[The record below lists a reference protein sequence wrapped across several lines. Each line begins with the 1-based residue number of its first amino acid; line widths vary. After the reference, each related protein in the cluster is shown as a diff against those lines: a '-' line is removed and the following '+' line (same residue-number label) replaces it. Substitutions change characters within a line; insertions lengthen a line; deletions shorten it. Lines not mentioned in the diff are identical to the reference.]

1 MKRLFFSIY
10 LFIFSIGTIFSQSSS
25 SLEYIENTFPE
36 LTRIFRDDIGKCHA
50 HYVFS
55 IDVSGSMNQFESI
68 VVPCLQR
75 FIQALPDNDKVTIIP
90 FGTDTKNPLGFSGV
104 IDSNMKMNLCN
115 NMKSL
120 YSNSNYDKDFRD
132 HTNIFKATNAI
143 SQAYIT
149 NNEYKVNIGIIFTD
163 FQNNIPTEGSSNF
176 RVLTESEISQMK
188 TNYMSATKG
197 CYVRNI
203 AVELEEK
210 AGGNNT
216 LQGYCLPQLR
226 DKVYNDSENGLEIVS
241 AKNSKAAIEQWFEQ
255 LRREILVVKLK
266 AIVTAENKAGEI
278 SMKTQTNIDGKTT
291 AEITWNPS
299 RLYPVMKIDS
309 TSVSEEGFF
318 FVNDTTHYGNTRDK
332 NQVLELG
339 QIKNNKWGFF
349 LLQDSI
355 NLGVSLPT
363 NCDDELAKLG
373 ITKPLTGTKHPID
386 QWVFSFLLPLW
397 LTALILALI
406 LLYIFLSI
414 RAWRINA
421 KEKLNGIVFV
431 KDPYGDELLK
441 KKITGVENTS
451 IGKGGNIRVPDAEWL
466 VSIQKEKPS
475 PLLLF
480 KKPYFVWS
488 CANGYVYNGSR
499 ATSGRLDYQSS
510 TSFSVR
516 CKAKKSDDEVTHT
529 LSFQLRTL

>member
-1 MKRLFFSIY
+1 MKRFFFSIY
-10 LFIFSIGTIFSQSSS
+10 LFIFSIGTVFSQSSS

-36 LTRIFRDDIGKCHA
+36 LTRIFHDDIGKCHA

-55 IDVSGSMNQFESI
+55 IDVSGSMDQFEGI

-149 NNEYKVNIGIIFTD
+149 NNEYKVNIGITFTD
-163 FQNNIPTEGSSNF
+163 FQNNIPTPGGNF
-176 RVLTESEISQMK
+176 RTLTDSELAQMK
-188 TNYMSATKG
+188 TNYMSASKG

-210 AGGNNT
+210 SGGNES
-216 LQGYCLPQLR
+216 LKGYCLPQLR
-226 DKVYNDSENGLEIVS
+226 DKVYNDTENGLEIVS

-255 LRREILVVKLK
+255 LRRDILVVKLK

-278 SMKTQTNIDGKTT
+278 SMNSQTDIDGKTT
-291 AEITWNPS
+291 AEISWNPG

-309 TSVSEEGFF
+309 TSVSEEGFYF
-318 FVNDTTHYGNTRDK
+318 LNDTANYGNTRDRK
-332 NQVLELG
+332 QLLELG
-339 QIKNNKWGFF
+339 QIKNKKWGFF
-349 LLQDSI
+349 HLCDSI

-373 ITKPLTGTKHPID
+373 ITKPLTGTKYPID
-386 QWVFSFLLPLW
+386 QWVFSFFLPLW
-397 LTALILALI
+397 ATALILALI
-406 LLYIFLSI
+406 LLYIFLVI
-414 RAWRINA
+414 RAIRINS
-421 KEKLNGIVFV
+421 KERLNGIVFV

-441 KKITGVENTS
+441 KKITGAENTS
-451 IGKGGNIRVPDAEWL
+451 IGKGGIIRVPDAEWL
-466 VSIQKEKPS
+466 VSIKKEKPS

-480 KKPYFVWS
+480 KRPYFVWS
-488 CANGYVYNGSR
+488 CSNGYVYNGAR
-499 ATSGRLDYQSS
+499 ATSGRINYQSS

-516 CKAKKSDDEVTHT
+516 CKAKKSDEDVTHSLT
-529 LSFQLRTL
+529 FQLRTL